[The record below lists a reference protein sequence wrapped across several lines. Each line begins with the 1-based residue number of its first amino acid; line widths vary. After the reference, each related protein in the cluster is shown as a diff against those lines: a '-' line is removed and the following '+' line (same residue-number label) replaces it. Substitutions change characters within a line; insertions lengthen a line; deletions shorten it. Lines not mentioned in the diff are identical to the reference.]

1 MIIKIQD
8 KEYTLKYDINAL
20 ALLEDITGSSISNA
34 LQENMGIAMLRNLFY
49 VGLKR
54 NHKDITVEQVGDIMQ
69 DYIDEHKS
77 VERLSALITEAFE
90 KSNLATEKK

>member
-1 MIIKIQD
+1 MLIKIQD

>member
-1 MIIKIQD
+1 MLIKIQD

-20 ALLEDITGSSISNA
+20 ALLEDITGKSISNV
-34 LQENMGIAMLRNLFY
+34 LQENMGISTLRNLFY